1 LGQNQKTECR
11 EFNDLQTAKLSK
23 KQLCDRTNEAAIKSY
38 NAEHGTAIAIR
49 NIKYL
54 NDIVAQDYRA
64 VKRVTRP
71 MLGLK
76 SFEAAHDTLVG
87 IKLMPMIK
95 KRQLGGE
102 EGEAGLTAAAPFD
115 ALAASSPHRPG
126 QRPLHDLL
134 SKICDTTVAA
144 LGKGDA
150 MECSSR
156 AGLTCGS

>member
-1 LGQNQKTECR
+1 LRFCRKVRFLGQNPKIECR

-134 SKICDTTVAA
+134 SKICDTTKKAPYP
-144 LGKGDA
+144 LP
-150 MECSSR
+150 
-156 AGLTCGS
+156 

>member
-1 LGQNQKTECR
+1 MKGQPLDVRRPKALRRHGVPEHR
-11 EFNDLQTAKLSK
+11 PLEGSALALRPIPKLPH
-23 KQLCDRTNEAAIKSY
+23 R
-38 NAEHGTAIAIR
+38 
-49 NIKYL
+49 
-54 NDIVAQDYRA
+54 VAQDYRA

-134 SKICDTTVAA
+134 SKMCDTTVAA
-144 LGKGDA
+144 PGKGDA